1 MKRALNFYLFIF
13 ITGFSLIPSNISAQ
27 KVDIISST
35 PLSFGKFFKT
45 NGGNIYIDPF
55 TGPDPN
61 PTGDVI
67 IVNEGYRGTVVVST
81 SNLNKFQGKKVNVS
95 IIPTTNATL
104 NPNLPLTVEVYPQS
118 FEFDQN
124 STTPRQ
130 TIYLGGTLYVGDAA
144 THTIGTYNGSFTV
157 EFNVVQK

>member
-1 MKRALNFYLFIF
+1 MNRVLNLYLFFF
-13 ITGFSLIPSNISAQ
+13 ILGLCLIPSNISAQ

-45 NGGNIYIDPF
+45 NGGNITIDPL
-55 TGPDPN
+55 TGPDPS

-67 IVNEGYRGTVVVST
+67 IVNEGYRGTVVVGT
-81 SNLNKFQGKKVNVS
+81 SNLTKFDGKKVNVS
-95 IIPTTNATL
+95 IIPSTNATL

-124 STTPRQ
+124 STAPRQ
-130 TIYLGGTLYVGDAA
+130 TIYLGGTLNVGDAT
-144 THTIGTYNGSFTV
+144 THPVGPYNGSFTV
-157 EFNVVQK
+157 EFNVVKK